1 MPLHTR
7 LSVSVSVLLVEVGV
21 ARENN
26 FWLFLGR
33 EDGLAGVESL
43 RLLTLGKADN
53 AACDACALT
62 LSVAALAVV
71 GLLVL
76 GLVVIVLSLVD
87 DHGASD
93 DGVRSA
99 KVDEQVSIL
108 VLGVSVET
116 SLDLLN
122 ITNTSVVD
130 VLVGVA
136 TVGTEW
142 VIDLTSRLATVLQVA
157 ELVDLEGVEAWLE
170 SLELTLSLI
179 HI

>member
-1 MPLHTR
+1 M
-7 LSVSVSVLLVEVGV
+7 LLVEVRV
-21 ARENN
+21 AGENN
-26 FWLFLGR
+26 FWVSFGR
-33 EDGLAGVESL
+33 EEGLAGVESL
-43 RLLTLGKADN
+43 RLLTLGKADD
-53 AACDACALT
+53 AACDAGALS

-87 DHGASD
+87 DHGAAD

-99 KVDEQVSIL
+99 KVDEQVSVL

-116 SLDLLN
+116 SLDHLN

-130 VLVGVA
+130 VLVRVA

-142 VIDLTSRLATVLQVA
+142 VIDLTS
-157 ELVDLEGVEAWLE
+157 
-170 SLELTLSLI
+170 
-179 HI
+179 